1 MRELER
7 LERILPP
14 MQRLHVLQ
22 RLFNRSGRV
31 RCRRRSPGKQP
42 GPQDAH
48 HPLEPFKKPIG
59 ALQRKPDARMLSS
72 RLHRPAAQDPAQ
84 KDPCL
89 PRAEA
94 IAKQPVSRAQAPRPP
109 ASALFRAAPNPP
121 GPDSPNAGV
130 IDPSPD
136 EAMASERSARPA
148 QRAAHKHQST
158 QKGRDLRPAF
168 KETIHPPNIRRR
180 GTHLNPKR
188 G

>member
-1 MRELER
+1 VRELER

-14 MQRLHVLQ
+14 MQRLQVLQ
-22 RLFNRSGRV
+22 GLFNRAGRI

-42 GPQDAH
+42 GSNDAH
-48 HPLEPFKKPIG
+48 HALEPLKQPVG
-59 ALQRKPDARMLSS
+59 ALQRKPDARMLST

-84 KDPCL
+84 KDPSL
-89 PRAEA
+89 PRAET
-94 IAKQPVSRAQAPRPP
+94 IAEQPVSRAQAPRPP

-168 KETIHPPNIRRR
+168 KETIHPPSIRRR
-180 GTHLNPKR
+180 GIHLNPKR

>member
-22 RLFNRSGRV
+22 SLFNRAGRI

-48 HPLEPFKKPIG
+48 HALEPFKQPIG
-59 ALQRKPDARMLSS
+59 ALQRKPEADRLSS
-72 RLHRPAAQDPAQ
+72 RLHRPTAQDPAQ
-84 KDPCL
+84 KGPSLPC
-89 PRAEA
+89 AET
-94 IAKQPVSRAQAPRPP
+94 IAEQAVAGTQAPRPP
-109 ASALFRAAPNPP
+109 ASTLFRTAPNPS
-121 GPDSPNAGV
+121 GPDSLNAGV

-168 KETIHPPNIRRR
+168 KETIHPPSIRRR
-180 GTHLNPKR
+180 GIHLNRKR